1 METAQVVD
9 LGWCPFCGGKFKASA
24 KTKEAFF
31 EGRIFRIHR
40 DEYRE
45 FAERGMLKYL
55 ESPRSGWISQ
65 DTMDLVFLGATIPI
79 GIAILVIA
87 IH

>member
-1 METAQVVD
+1 MAQVID
-9 LGWCPFCGGKFKASA
+9 LGWCPFCGGKFRGSA

-31 EGRIFRIHR
+31 EGRVFRIHR
-40 DEYRE
+40 NEYRE

-55 ESPRSGWISQ
+55 ESPRSGWLSQ
-65 DTMDLVFLGATIPI
+65 DIFDLALIGATIVV
-79 GIAILVIA
+79 GAVLLLIA